1 MTERGR
7 EKEKESDKRTN
18 TSKERRVELHD
29 RGTRETEEGERGK
42 ECVPPNHTLHK

>member
-1 MTERGR
+1 MTERR
-7 EKEKESDKRTN
+7 RKKESDKRIN

-29 RGTRETEEGERGK
+29 RGTGETEEGERGK

>member
-1 MTERGR
+1 MTERR
-7 EKEKESDKRTN
+7 SKKESDKRIN

-29 RGTRETEEGERGK
+29 RGTGETEEGERGK